1 MDIRRKM
8 EDSYKKLNYVR
19 PDVKT
24 KEFIL
29 NLCRALSYDES
40 MNLVNIDGYTI
51 TRIRGTEENIDTH
64 NIGWLKP
71 LTAKVDQFMI
81 EDSSY
86 PTRSLLGDT
95 PSAEKT
101 TPVRIR

>member
-1 MDIRRKM
+1 
-8 EDSYKKLNYVR
+8 VR

-24 KEFIL
+24 KDFIL
-29 NLCRALSYDES
+29 NLCRALSEIDS

-51 TRIRGTEENIDTH
+51 TRIRGTEENIDMY

-71 LTAKVDQFMI
+71 LTVKVDQFML
-81 EDSSY
+81 EDS
-86 PTRSLLGDT
+86 PNTTRLALGDI

-101 TPVRIR
+101 TPVRIRWCSYYLIFK